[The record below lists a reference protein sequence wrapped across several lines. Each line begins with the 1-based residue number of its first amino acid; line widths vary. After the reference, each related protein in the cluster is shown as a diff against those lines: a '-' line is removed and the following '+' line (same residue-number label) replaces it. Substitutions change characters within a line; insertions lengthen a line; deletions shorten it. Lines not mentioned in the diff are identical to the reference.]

1 MGYLYIVS
9 FTVSTYHSMFVAKRF
24 VRTVALLYACLAT
37 YGALIGDLLTF
48 RTGAL
53 GLAARLWY

>member
-1 MGYLYIVS
+1 
-9 FTVSTYHSMFVAKRF
+9 MFVAKRF
-24 VRTVALLYACLAT
+24 VGTIALRYAYLAA

-48 RTGAL
+48 RAGAL